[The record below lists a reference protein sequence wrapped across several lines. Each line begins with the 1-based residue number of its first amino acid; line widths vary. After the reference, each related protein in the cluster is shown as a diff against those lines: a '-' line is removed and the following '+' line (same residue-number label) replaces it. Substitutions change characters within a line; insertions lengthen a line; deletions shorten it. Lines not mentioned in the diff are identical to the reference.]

1 MKERLSRSPRC
12 SPVHSG
18 NAVPSRT
25 VPSASTIPGVPTPT
39 ARREPELFRAFFEC
53 GQPFRGGRP
62 EEPVREHGA
71 QLAQADHESVERDE
85 RDRHQQRER
94 PVRSASLRTG
104 NSGTLPYASSAS
116 VYDSAGSQTVA
127 TPTTPPSTMRA
138 SSHSTVR
145 SRSRQVADGCTEISV
160 PCSPGVSS
168 NRACTPSPRRTA
180 GIRPTGISTS
190 AGTHGK
196 DISTHSHTLT
206 ISIGTHRCRKRV
218 YVVPRRSG
226 RRKRAIGSS
235 WQPALTV
242 GLPRT
247 GERISTHGGGPDPPS
262 TARLADMTSIDVQA
276 LTKEYGT
283 RRAVDALTF
292 RVLPGRV
299 TGFLGPNGAGKST
312 TMRLVLGL
320 DRPTSGTATIG
331 GRPYATLDEPLRHV
345 GALLDAEAAHG
356 SRTGRDHL
364 RVLAASNRV
373 AVTRVD
379 EVLAE
384 TGLTSVAHRRVR
396 TYSLG
401 MRQRLGIA
409 AALLGDPEVVMLD
422 EPSNGLDPEGIIWIR
437 ELLRRLAAEGRT
449 VLVSSHLM
457 NETASFADHLVVL
470 GRGRLLADTPM
481 REFIHARV
489 RPRVRIRTTDGTAL
503 TSVLTAHGHDAVR
516 HEDGHWTVPEAR
528 VDDIGRLV
536 SAAGV
541 PILELASEEATLEQ
555 AYLDLTA
562 TSAEFTALHQ
572 EA

>member
-1 MKERLSRSPRC
+1 
-12 SPVHSG
+12 
-18 NAVPSRT
+18 
-25 VPSASTIPGVPTPT
+25 
-39 ARREPELFRAFFEC
+39 
-53 GQPFRGGRP
+53 
-62 EEPVREHGA
+62 
-71 QLAQADHESVERDE
+71 
-85 RDRHQQRER
+85 
-94 PVRSASLRTG
+94 
-104 NSGTLPYASSAS
+104 
-116 VYDSAGSQTVA
+116 
-127 TPTTPPSTMRA
+127 
-138 SSHSTVR
+138 
-145 SRSRQVADGCTEISV
+145 
-160 PCSPGVSS
+160 
-168 NRACTPSPRRTA
+168 
-180 GIRPTGISTS
+180 
-190 AGTHGK
+190 
-196 DISTHSHTLT
+196 
-206 ISIGTHRCRKRV
+206 
-218 YVVPRRSG
+218 
-226 RRKRAIGSS
+226 
-235 WQPALTV
+235 
-242 GLPRT
+242 
-247 GERISTHGGGPDPPS
+247 
-262 TARLADMTSIDVQA
+262 MTSIDVQA
-276 LTKEYGT
+276 LTKEYGN

-364 RVLAASNRV
+364 RALAASNRI
-373 AVTRVD
+373 ALTRVD
-379 EVLAE
+379 EVLTE
-384 TGLTSVAHRRVR
+384 TGLASVAHRRVR

-409 AALLGDPEVVMLD
+409 AALLGDPGVVMLD

-470 GRGRLLADTPM
+470 GKGKLLADTPM

-489 RPRVRIRTTDGTAL
+489 RPRVRIRTTDGAAL
-503 TSVLTAHGHDAVR
+503 TGVLTAHGHEAVR
-516 HEDGHWTVPEAR
+516 HEDGRWTVPEAR

-562 TSAEFTALHQ
+562 TSTEFTASHQ
-572 EA
+572 EV